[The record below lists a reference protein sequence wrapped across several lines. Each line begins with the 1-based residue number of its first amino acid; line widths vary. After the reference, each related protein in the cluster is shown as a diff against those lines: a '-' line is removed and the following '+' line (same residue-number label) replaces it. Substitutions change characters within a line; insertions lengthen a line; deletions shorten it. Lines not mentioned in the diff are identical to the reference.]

1 MKSIVI
7 LVVIAFLTACTWV
20 KLDEGGGSVSVLNPD
35 EAESCKAVGKV
46 TAISRAKVAG
56 VTRNE
61 NKLALEL
68 ETIARNE
75 AASMEGD
82 SIVPMGDITG
92 NERDYRVYQ
101 CP

>member
-1 MKSIVI
+1 MKPIVI
-7 LVVIAFLTACTWV
+7 LMVITFLAGCTWV
-20 KLDEGGGSVSVLNPD
+20 KLDEAGQNVSVLNPD
-35 EAESCKAVGKV
+35 EAESCKSAGKV

-75 AASMEGD
+75 AATMDGD
-82 SIVPMGDITG
+82 SIVPMGDING